1 MEDASGQARSPRRK
15 LNASSDN
22 GGEARGSPQSLSGSP
37 RGLTKFQQTQQRKK
51 QQAAHMVILRRSAA
65 GESCSATPPRM
76 SADFGSPSSCNGSM
90 TSQNESQQH
99 LSPGA
104 WTKAQQRK
112 QKNTALAL
120 SMNLARCPASV
131 GVLYLYHQDCR
142 AVALRFVMPLNH

>member
-22 GGEARGSPQSLSGSP
+22 GGEARGSLQSLSGSP
-37 RGLTKFQQTQQRKK
+37 RGLTKIQQTQQRKK

-65 GESCSATPPRM
+65 VESCSATPPRL
-76 SADFGSPSSCNGSM
+76 STEFGSPSSSQDSKG
-90 TSQNESQQH
+90 SQNERQQH

-112 QKNTALAL
+112 QQVAKLAMNRARSRAAVGTRSSTLPLL
-120 SMNLARCPASV
+120 SPQLISPT
-131 GVLYLYHQDCR
+131 
-142 AVALRFVMPLNH
+142 